1 MRAPQFA
8 DYEPA
13 TVRTHVN
20 LVAPDAKQKIENF
33 CRREQEAMLLWLNE
47 GTPNDRERL
56 KPKFNGTFGSLCDLY
71 ESDEEKWS
79 GFSG

>member
-1 MRAPQFA
+1 
-8 DYEPA
+8 
-13 TVRTHVN
+13 
-20 LVAPDAKQKIENF
+20 
-33 CRREQEAMLLWLNE
+33 LLWLNE